1 MTARGEILASYVTS
15 EIPFGL
21 SPQETIKRL
30 RDQEA
35 FISISHPFDSWRNG
49 AWRLDYLIEIAS
61 LVDADEIFNA
71 RCMNPNGNQLASEF
85 AQKHDITSTDGSD
98 AHAAFELGAARLVI
112 PKFSTADELRVVI
125 RKGKVQRHLSHLWV
139 HLFSQ
144 YANLHKKGV

>member
-1 MTARGEILASYVTS
+1 M
-15 EIPFGL
+15 
-21 SPQETIKRL
+21 ETRSFNKDCL
-30 RDQEA
+30 
-35 FISISHPFDSWRNG
+35 F
-49 AWRLDYLIEIAS
+49 
-61 LVDADEIFNA
+61 VDAVEIFNA

-85 AQKHDITSTDGSD
+85 ARKHDIAGTAGSD

-125 RKGKVQRHLSHLWV
+125 QKGKVQGRLSHLWV